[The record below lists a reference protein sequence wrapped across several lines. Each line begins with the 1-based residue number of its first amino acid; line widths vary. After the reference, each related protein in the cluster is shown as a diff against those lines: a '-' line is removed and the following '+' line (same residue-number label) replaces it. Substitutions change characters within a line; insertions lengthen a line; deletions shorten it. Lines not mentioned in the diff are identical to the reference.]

1 MVNIS
6 LVNIFSSQVLKSKV
20 CPSTILGPV
29 KTLFYWP
36 LVWKAKAILWPLRWN
51 SPWVLVNSSK
61 TLSENE
67 RELASWDGW
76 RAELQRVFLPVP
88 QLAGVATVKAHP
100 RCLLHRVREEEANRK
115 AGASVATQIMSRGH
129 LPHLGFSQYSL
140 DRSGRVESR
149 EHLRILNQREGIF
162 VTVKIFEQSIQT
174 PCGSYWRQAAREQLL
189 RMGNEDM
196 AKTRRQFTVIF
207 FLSFFLSWAAK
218 IALIYSGTYW

>member
-1 MVNIS
+1 M
-6 LVNIFSSQVLKSKV
+6 
-20 CPSTILGPV
+20 
-29 KTLFYWP
+29 
-36 LVWKAKAILWPLRWN
+36 
-51 SPWVLVNSSK
+51 
-61 TLSENE
+61 
-67 RELASWDGW
+67 
-76 RAELQRVFLPVP
+76 
-88 QLAGVATVKAHP
+88 
-100 RCLLHRVREEEANRK
+100 
-115 AGASVATQIMSRGH
+115 ATQIMSRGH

-207 FLSFFLSWAAK
+207 FLSFFFVMGCQNSFDLLRDL
-218 IALIYSGTYW
+218 LIINCIICFLLRSGQEKQTRTHHQRPGQISYHQRG